1 MSNKPQNP
9 YSKRRNTEQNARASR
24 YRNTAD
30 AHVSTGDDT
39 EPTVLTGISDFVTRL
54 STEIRKWFRGLGAR
68 EVRIAITPSLTT
80 QLALDVI
87 EAKKRTGFD
96 DQNSA
101 HEDLLK
107 ILWRILKPDI
117 PYQRISPIWPDIG
130 FQGKN
135 PATDFRGQ
143 GVLGLINLV
152 HFVEN
157 YETEAQDMLHR
168 PHGGFPLA
176 LAAIN
181 ISAKL
186 TTLLMQHP
194 GEMGNRLF
202 AGTNSS
208 EEQERRFDELFT
220 LVFMNFE
227 SFYSDAIA
235 EYLKDGNP
243 AFTIMQFNPI
253 MEKYLKVLT
262 STILANEFESKYAS
276 VALQRQNQRS

>member
-1 MSNKPQNP
+1 MDRNNN
-9 YSKRRNTEQNARASR
+9 KRRNTDANRAAR

-30 AHVSTGDDT
+30 AHVAYDGDPNA
-39 EPTVLTGISDFVTRL
+39 EPTIMNGLSEFVSRFASEL
-54 STEIRKWFRGLGAR
+54 RKFFRGFGAR
-68 EVRIAITPSLTT
+68 EARVAVEPTLAT

-87 EAKKRTGFD
+87 NGKKSTSFD
-96 DQNSA
+96 DENSG
-101 HEDLLK
+101 HLELLQE
-107 ILWRILKPDI
+107 LWKLLQPDV
-117 PYQRISPIWPDIG
+117 PYERLSTNWSDIG

-143 GVLGLINLV
+143 GMLGLLNLL
-152 HFVEN
+152 HFCKN
-157 YETEAQDMLHR
+157 YQPEAQDMLHR

-186 TTLLMQHP
+186 TQLLTTHP

-208 EEQERRFDELFT
+208 DEQEGRFDELFS
-220 LVFMNFE
+220 LVFINFE
-227 SFYSDAIA
+227 SFYSDSIA
-235 EYLKDGNP
+235 EYLKHSNP

-253 MEKYLKVLT
+253 MEKYFKVLT
-262 STILANEFESKYAS
+262 ETILVGDFETKYTS
-276 VALQRQNQRS
+276 VALRRQSIRD